1 MRRLQANGTTI
12 AYAQTA
18 AGPPIVLM
26 HGAEASHVIFATK
39 AIELAGCRTASADDQ
54 RACRGACIPE
64 PPDALRVARDAAA
77 LIGGRGLGRAHN
89 CATSL
94 ARSSHRPHPT
104 CAVAGRV
111 GPSLANADAVPGVRT
126 AIFGYANAIAAP
138 AHAAQASEALH
149 WHAFRQIFR
158 D

>member
-1 MRRLQANGTTI
+1 MMPPTGRDAMRRLQANGTTI

-18 AGPPIVLM
+18 ADPPIVLM
-26 HGAEASHVIFATK
+26 HGAEAGDATFARK
-39 AIELAGCRTASADDQ
+39 AIELAGRTASADDQ
-54 RACRGACIPE
+54 RACRGTCIPE

-77 LIGGRGLGRAHN
+77 LIGGRGLGKAHN
-89 CATSL
+89 
-94 ARSSHRPHPT
+94 
-104 CAVAGRV
+104 
-111 GPSLANADAVPGVRT
+111 
-126 AIFGYANAIAAP
+126 ANAIAAP

>member
-18 AGPPIVLM
+18 ADPPIVLM
-26 HGAEASHVIFATK
+26 HGAEAGDATFAPK
-39 AIELAGCRTASADDQ
+39 AIELAGRTASADDQ
-54 RACRGACIPE
+54 RACRGTRIPE
-64 PPDALRVARDAAA
+64 PPDAFRVARDAAA
-77 LIGGRGLGRAHN
+77 LIGGRGLGKAHN

-111 GPSLANADAVPGVRT
+111 GLSLANADAVPGVRT